1 MSLRTN
7 FLPLRGKTIS
17 LENISEV
24 HSFVVCI
31 IRSAVLL
38 VVVECFVVWICC
50 VLFMHSPANGPYFGY

>member
-38 VVVECFVVWICC
+38 VVVEWHGLHTWEFSFHLEPTSI
-50 VLFMHSPANGPYFGY
+50 LFPS